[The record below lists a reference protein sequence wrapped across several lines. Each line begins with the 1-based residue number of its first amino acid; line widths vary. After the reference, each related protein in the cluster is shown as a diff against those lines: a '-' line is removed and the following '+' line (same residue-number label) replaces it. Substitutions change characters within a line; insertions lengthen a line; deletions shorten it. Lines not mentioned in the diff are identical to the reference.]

1 MRAKLTLLLSLV
13 VGTLGGVLATG
24 CQTYDFEPVEPLAV
38 SQTTVETRVE
48 AKALKPNLMLLV
60 DTSGS
65 MTLPLNPALP
75 ACKLSSGSTCGGDA
89 PCPTTCPTRWR
100 ALQGAMNTF
109 LTQNGRIARMGLAT
123 YPGKQL
129 VQGTVCGGTTALREA
144 LPTEEDDN
152 TLIAKAAAVNKALQ
166 DIPNS
171 AAGKPEGGT
180 PTSTSLNYLGTLP
193 DMQVE
198 GREDLVLLLTDG
210 LPNCNENNENFWTKA
225 TPDRCRCTLENTSF
239 CESTPYDKLGCLDK
253 DGSVTAVRNLRNKQ
267 IRTIVIG
274 FGAETATGN
283 GTEVLNAMAEAG
295 GFALEAKACT
305 ADADCG
311 AGDTCDTTAK
321 TCRRRFYQAGNQTEL
336 SAALEAISKVVG
348 PANPCLLQIPP
359 DQLPSSENLV
369 VVYINK
375 ERVEAGEN
383 TWRLN
388 LPSEGVE
395 FKGDLCT
402 RIKNSTAIDPVDIE
416 VRAVQRR

>member
-1 MRAKLTLLLSLV
+1 MRAKLTLLLSLA
-13 VGTLGGVLATG
+13 VGTLGGVLAAG

-38 SQTTVETRVE
+38 SQTTVETRVQ

-65 MTLPLNPALP
+65 MTFPLNPSSS
-75 ACKLSSGSTCGGDA
+75 ACNTSAGACGG
-89 PCPTTCPTRWR
+89 PIECPASCPTRWR
-100 ALQGAMNTF
+100 ALQGAMKSF
-109 LTQNGRIARMGLAT
+109 LTNNGRIARMGLAT
-123 YPGKQL
+123 YPGTQP
-129 VQGTVCGGTTALREA
+129 VQGTVCGGTTGLREA
-144 LPTEEDDN
+144 LPTAEDDD
-152 TLIAKAAAVNKALQ
+152 TLISKAAAVNKVLQ
-166 DIPNS
+166 DIPNY
-171 AAGKPEGGT
+171 GKGQPEGGT

-193 DMQVE
+193 EMQVD

-210 LPNCNENNENFWTKA
+210 LPNCNENNANA
-225 TPDRCRCTLENTSF
+225 YPSAQCRCTLDNVTF
-239 CESTPYDKLGCLDK
+239 CQSAPYDKLGCLDK
-253 DGSVTAVRNLRNKQ
+253 DGSVTAVQNLRNKQ

-305 ADADCG
+305 TNTDCG

-321 TCRRRFYQAGNQTEL
+321 TCRRRFYQAGNETEL
-336 SAALEAISKVVG
+336 AAALEAISKVVG
-348 PANPCLLQIPP
+348 PANPCLLSIPSE
-359 DQLPSSENLV
+359 QLPSSESLV

-375 ERVEAGEN
+375 ERVEASDT

-388 LPSEGVE
+388 LQLEGVE

-402 RIKNSTAIDPVDIE
+402 RIKNSSPLEPVDIE